1 MKQEFN
7 EYLAELKLGN
17 RLELVFK
24 WVGIKWLVKKL
35 NPGCK
40 CEERREKLNNFQ
52 IKIKRK

>member
-7 EYLAELKLGN
+7 EYLSELKLGN

-35 NPGCK
+35 NPDCK
-40 CEERREKLNNFQ
+40 CGERREKLNNFQ